1 MRPRRAFHPDQGQW
15 LLGHHWF
22 RELQLRTQGTDRCSG
37 RSVDFDNLFEK
48 AAEAG
53 AEDVTDDG
61 EVFTV
66 ITDPSDMIDVRKAL
80 QDAGFDY
87 DSADLVMMP
96 KNEVELSLE
105 DAQKVSKLID
115 NLDDLDDVQNIYSNW
130 TASDE
135 VMAQLDEE

>member
-1 MRPRRAFHPDQGQW
+1 M
-15 LLGHHWF
+15 
-22 RELQLRTQGTDRCSG
+22 TTSG
-37 RSVDFDNLFEK
+37 ATFTGAATTVTATSAGALTLPVESVMTKEME
-48 AAEAG
+48 AIEAG

-66 ITDPSDMIDVRKAL
+66 VTGPSDLFTVRKAL

-87 DSADLVMMP
+87 DSADQVMQP
-96 KNEVELSLE
+96 KNEVELSLD
-105 DAQKVSKLID
+105 DARKVSKLID

>member
-1 MRPRRAFHPDQGQW
+1 MFRP
-15 LLGHHWF
+15 
-22 RELQLRTQGTDRCSG
+22 
-37 RSVDFDNLFEK
+37 K

>member
-1 MRPRRAFHPDQGQW
+1 MRPLYIVNNQ
-15 LLGHHWF
+15 
-22 RELQLRTQGTDRCSG
+22 
-37 RSVDFDNLFEK
+37 EK
-48 AAEAG
+48 I
-53 AEDVTDDG
+53 
-61 EVFTV
+61 FTPV
-66 ITDPSDMIDVRKAL
+66 GIAMIM
-80 QDAGFDY
+80 
-87 DSADLVMMP
+87 VMMP